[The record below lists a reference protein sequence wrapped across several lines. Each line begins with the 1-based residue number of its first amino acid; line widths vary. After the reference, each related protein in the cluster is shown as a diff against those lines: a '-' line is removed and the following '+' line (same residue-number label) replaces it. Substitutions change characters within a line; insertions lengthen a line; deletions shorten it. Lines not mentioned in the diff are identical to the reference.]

1 LTKQG
6 AKKSRKEY
14 YKRYGKSYNELKDFN
29 ILGFLGGGFESHTS
43 GSSSVKLGTSSRF
56 GMTDSVTSE
65 GNTYVGMSYDVF
77 TRFPLFK
84 QGSNPHYPIYD
95 LPTNMGIVRTRQRSI
110 TACENRLEKHYLKRD
125 SLNKKSPHYNRSLKC
140 IKRKI
145 VEEKRNIKI
154 FKHEMDYR
162 LRFLNEIRKNIDI
175 SNKGSLR
182 KPSKNGKWK
191 SYYFRI
197 YWWGKKDSVYLGLG
211 DDLKMGFKRQSKFD
225 DFDEYLK
232 DVGRKRFL
240 QRLGKVESNI
250 RVAQRKLKTL

>member
-1 LTKQG
+1 MTKRG

-29 ILGFLGGGFESHTS
+29 ILGFLGGGLESVTS
-43 GSSSVKLGTSSRF
+43 GSSSVKLG
-56 GMTDSVTSE
+56 GANAWGLKDSVETKSE
-65 GNTYVGMSYDVF
+65 QYVGMTWDVF
-77 TRFPLFK
+77 TKFPLFK
-84 QGSNPHYPIYD
+84 SSSNPHYQIYD

-110 TACENRLEKHYLKRD
+110 TACENRLQKHYTKRD

-140 IKRKI
+140 IRRKI
-145 VEEKRNIKI
+145 EDEKQNIKI

-197 YWWGKKDSVYLGLG
+197 YWWGKKDSVYLGFEE
-211 DDLKMGFKRQSKFD
+211 DLKLGFNRQDKFD

-240 QRLGKVESNI
+240 QRLGKVETNI
-250 RVAQRKLKTL
+250 RKAHRRLKTL